1 MNMDNNKMMSLEI
14 NEDMVRPILETQIQA
29 AIVSQLGDQD
39 KLIEAIVKKALSE
52 KVDSDGKRDKY
63 DSYNKHDYLEVL
75 ASKSIRTA
83 AKDAL
88 AEWLE
93 TNSHKVK
100 TAVLKELETPSRQ
113 RSIAVAY
120 ADAIETSLKCSWTMG
135 CNISFERKED

>member
-1 MNMDNNKMMSLEI
+1 MDSKMMSLEI
-14 NEDMVRPILETQIQA
+14 NEEMVRPILETQIQA

-39 KLIEAIVKKALSE
+39 KLIEAIVQKALAE
-52 KVDSDGKRDKY
+52 KVNAKGNRER
-63 DSYNKHDYLEVL
+63 DSYYNSYDYLEIL
-75 ASKSIRTA
+75 ASNSIREA
-83 AKDAL
+83 AKNAL

-120 ADAIETSLKCSWTMG
+120 ADAIETSLKCSWNMG